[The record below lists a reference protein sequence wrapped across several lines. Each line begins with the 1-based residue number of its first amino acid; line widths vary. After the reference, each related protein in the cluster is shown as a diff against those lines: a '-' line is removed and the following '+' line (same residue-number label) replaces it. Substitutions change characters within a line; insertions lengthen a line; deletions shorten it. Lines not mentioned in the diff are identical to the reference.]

1 MNKQM
6 SKKLGA
12 LVLASSIVF
21 SSIAQPIHAAPN
33 PGKAEV
39 STGKMEVATGRTE
52 LNKITGV
59 TILNPIPARVDNA
72 STVQLS
78 GTVEIDG
85 PKLELKV
92 NGKVV
97 NAETTKLSGKT
108 WSFKYVHTLNSENLS
123 EKKDEQITVEAYT
136 VYPNGKNAGAVHTSA
151 QPVSQTVDLT
161 PPDIIFND
169 YNKNWTNQSITVFA
183 SINEKGTLNAASHT
197 FDENGS
203 FTFIAT
209 DLAGNTS
216 ERTVTIDN
224 IDKEAPEAE
233 VSYSTTSPI
242 NTDVIVTIK
251 AKEPVTYTN
260 LDELPDTIEFDSNA
274 STLKFTENGSFE
286 LKFKDRAGNT
296 GSVHV
301 AVKNIDKVAP
311 VGSLEYSYTKPT
323 NQDVTAT
330 LTFTKP
336 VTITN
341 LVDLPDT
348 VTYTKVD
355 NQTYTLTFSEN
366 QKVSLEF
373 VDAAGN
379 TGQAEINVANID
391 KIAPTAKVL
400 YSTDKPTNQDVVV
413 TIEPS
418 EEVTI
423 LNNNGS
429 PSITFTE
436 NGEFEFLF
444 VDRAGNTGTAQIS
457 VQNIDKIAP
466 VITIS
471 EYSTEWTNQDITVTA
486 RMNEA
491 GSLNEESYTFTENGS
506 FEFVATDLAG
516 NVTRHTVHIT
526 NIDKV
531 APEITV
537 KPYNTDWTNKD
548 ITVEVSMNEE
558 GILNT
563 PSHTFTEN
571 GTFTFIATDRAGN
584 VTELPVTITNI
595 DKVPPEIIVEDYI
608 TSPTNQ
614 DITVNVSMN
623 EPGTLNAESYTF
635 KENGEFEFIATD
647 RAGNETKK
655 KIVISNIDK
664 VAPVITV
671 FSYNTSPTNQDV
683 IVTAETNEGTLNA
696 TSHKFTE
703 NGSFDFIARD
713 DAGNETVVTIT
724 ITNIDKTPPVI
735 TVNPYNTDPTNQDVV
750 VTVTTNEGTLNTTS
764 HTFEENGEFEFV
776 ARDEAGNVTVVTIT
790 ITNIDKTPPVVSNVV
805 NGFAYNTNV
814 TPTFNEGTA
823 LLNGEAFTSG
833 TTVSVEGSYTLVVTD
848 AVGNVSTVSFTIDK
862 TAPVVS
868 GVVNNQYYNVDV
880 TPTFNEGMATLD
892 GNTFLSGTVVS
903 AEGTHT
909 LVVRDEAGNETI
921 VTFSID
927 KTKPSLTN
935 VTAKTTP
942 SQNTAT
948 VTGDAEP
955 GAAIEVYSKNSNGTK
970 GGSLGSTTVNPDGR
984 FSISLKDVKN
994 NTELIVTATDKANN
1008 TAEVTVTAKN
1018 N

>member
-1 MNKQM
+1 MNKQQ
-6 SKKLGA
+6 SKKFGA
-12 LVLASSIVF
+12 VVLASSLVF
-21 SSIAQPIHAAPN
+21 SSIAPTIYAAPN
-33 PGKAEV
+33 PGKAEA
-39 STGKMEVATGRTE
+39 STGRTE

-59 TILNPIPARVDNA
+59 TTLNPIPARVDNA

-78 GTVEIDG
+78 GTVVIDG

-97 NAETTKLSGKT
+97 NAETTQISDKR
-108 WSFKYVHTLNSENLS
+108 WAFKYVYPLNSVNLS

-151 QPVSQTVDLT
+151 QPVNQTVDLT
-161 PPDIIFND
+161 PPDITFND
-169 YNKNWTNQSITVFA
+169 YNKDWTNQSITVFA
-183 SINEKGTLNAASHT
+183 SINEKGTLNPVSYT
-197 FDENGS
+197 FNENGS

-216 ERTVTIDN
+216 EKTVTIDN

-242 NTDVIVTIK
+242 NTDVIATIK

-260 LDELPDTIEFDSNA
+260 LDELPDTMEFDSNA

-301 AVKNIDKVAP
+301 TVKNIDKVAP
-311 VGSLEYSYTKPT
+311 VGSLVYSKTEPT
-323 NQDVTAT
+323 NEDVTAT

-336 VTITN
+336 VTFKN
-341 LVDLPDT
+341 LEDLPDT

-355 NQTYTLTFSEN
+355 DQTYTLTFPEN
-366 QKVSLEF
+366 KNVSLEF

-379 TGQAEINVANID
+379 TGEVEINVANID
-391 KIAPTAKVL
+391 KIAPTAKVH

-418 EEVTI
+418 EDVTI

-436 NGEFEFLF
+436 NGNFEFLF
-444 VDRAGNTGTAQIS
+444 VDRAGNTGTAQ
-457 VQNIDKIAP
+457 VNVDNIDKIAP
-466 VITIS
+466 IITIS

-486 RMNEA
+486 STNE
-491 GSLNEESYTFTENGS
+491 GSLNKESHTFKENGS
-506 FEFVATDLAG
+506 FEFIATDLAG
-516 NVTRHTVHIT
+516 NVTRYTVHIT

-537 KPYNTDWTNKD
+537 KPYNTDWTNQD

-558 GILNT
+558 GELNT
-563 PSHTFTEN
+563 TSHTFTEN
-571 GTFTFIATDRAGN
+571 GTFTFIARDRAGN
-584 VTELPVTITNI
+584 ITELPVTISNI
-595 DKVPPEIIVEDYI
+595 DKVAPEIIVEEYI

-614 DITVNVSMN
+614 DITVKVSMN

-671 FSYNTSPTNQDV
+671 LSYNTSPTNQDV
-683 IVTAETNEGTLNA
+683 IVTAETNEGKLNA
-696 TSHKFTE
+696 TSHTFTE
-703 NGSFDFIARD
+703 NGSFDFIATD
-713 DAGNETVVTIT
+713 DAGNITVVTIT

-750 VTVTTNEGTLNTTS
+750 VTVTTNEGTLNTTT
-764 HTFEENGEFEFV
+764 HTFEENGEFSFV
-776 ARDEAGNVTVVTIT
+776 ATDEAGNVTVVTIT
-790 ITNIDKTPPVVSNVV
+790 ITNIDKTPPVISNVV
-805 NGFAYNTNV
+805 NGFSYNTNV
-814 TPTFNEGTA
+814 APTFNEGTA

-848 AVGNVSTVSFTIDK
+848 AVGNESIVSFTIDK

-880 TPTFNEGMATLD
+880 TPTFNEGMATMD
-892 GNTFLSGTVVS
+892 GNTFDSGTVVS

-909 LVVRDEAGNETI
+909 LVVRDKAGNQTI
-921 VTFSID
+921 VTFTID
-927 KTKPSLTN
+927 KTNPSLTN
-935 VTAKTTP
+935 VTARTTQGQIKTT
-942 SQNTAT
+942 T
-948 VTGDAEP
+948 VSGDAEP
-955 GAAIEVYSKNSNGTK
+955 GAVVEVYLKNSNGKK
-970 GGSLGSTTVNPDGR
+970 GGSLGSTTVKPDGS
-984 FSISLKDVKN
+984 FSVSFSEIKN
-994 NTELIVTATDKANN
+994 NTDLIVTATDKANN
-1008 TAEVTVTAKN
+1008 TSEVTVTVKN